1 MYCLSPQFLPP
12 ANEVW
17 GKLMF
22 SQVFVCPPGRGVCVP
37 ACITG
42 HMTGG
47 GLCPSIHHR
56 PHDWEGLYPGGSVQ
70 GALCPR
76 WGSLL
81 SKGGLCRGD
90 SPHTVM
96 SGRYASYSNAFLV
109 VLPISVSKETM
120 PYRIHLKQ
128 IRPCSQHTLIK
139 EAKYV
144 DNE

>member
-17 GKLMF
+17 GKVMF

-42 HMTGG
+42 DMTGG
-47 GLCPSIHHR
+47 GSLSQHSSQATRLGGSLSRGVCPRGSLSKVG
-56 PHDWEGLYPGGSVQ
+56 GLYPRGVSV
-70 GALCPR
+70 R
-76 WGSLL
+76 
-81 SKGGLCRGD
+81 D
-90 SPHTVM
+90 TPHTVM

-128 IRPCSQHTLIK
+128 IRPRSQHTLIK

>member
-47 GLCPSIHHR
+47 VSVPAFITGHMTGRVSIQGGLSK
-56 PHDWEGLYPGGSVQ
+56 GLSVQ
-70 GALCPR
+70 GG
-76 WGSLL
+76 GSLL

-90 SPHTVM
+90 PPHTVM